1 MRQRHIFIAAMLLA
15 GVPVIALGQS
25 LPIIDPQTGV
35 PTPTARQK
43 RPVQQDP
50 AGSAFGRN
58 APLTDEHTGAPQASS
73 RQKKPG
79 QQDPA
84 ATAAQQ
90 QTGLSEVQARSLL
103 QQQGYASVGTL
114 EAQPNSVWVWQADA
128 MKNGKRVRLGIDHR
142 GNLLELGASAT
153 PCALPGL
160 SPNVG
165 GFGVGTRLSEATQ
178 CSGR

>member
-1 MRQRHIFIAAMLLA
+1 MLQRHIFIAAMLLV
-15 GVPVIALGQS
+15 GLPVIARGQNF
-25 LPIIDPQTGV
+25 PIIDSRTGA
-35 PTPTARQK
+35 PTSTAIQK
-43 RPVQQDP
+43 KPLQQYP
-50 AGSAFGRN
+50 AGTASGQN
-58 APLTDEHTGAPQASS
+58 TPLTDEQTGAPQASS
-73 RQKKPG
+73 RQKKPV

-84 ATAAQQ
+84 VNAAQRQ
-90 QTGLSEVQARSLL
+90 SGLSEVQARSLL

-128 MKNGKRVRLGIDHR
+128 MKNGRRVRLGIDHR

-160 SPNVG
+160 TPNVG
-165 GFGVGTRLSEATQ
+165 GLGVGTRLSEATS

>member
-43 RPVQQDP
+43 RPLQQYP
-50 AGSAFGRN
+50 AGAASGQD
-58 APLTDEHTGAPQASS
+58 APLNEEQTGAPQASS
-73 RQKKPG
+73 RQKKPV
-79 QQDPA
+79 QQDPDMS
-84 ATAAQQ
+84 AAQRQ
-90 QTGLSEVQARSLL
+90 SGLGEAQARSLL

-165 GFGVGTRLSEATQ
+165 GFGVGTRLSEATH